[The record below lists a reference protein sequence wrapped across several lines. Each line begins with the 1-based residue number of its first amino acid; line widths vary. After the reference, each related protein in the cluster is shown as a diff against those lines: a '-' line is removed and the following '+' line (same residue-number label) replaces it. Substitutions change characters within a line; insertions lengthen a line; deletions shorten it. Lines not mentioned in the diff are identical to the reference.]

1 MWQFSFDPCY
11 LQEKTFL
18 HKVNQR
24 LSRPNIFILMN
35 RWDAAAME
43 PDMMEL
49 VSKHLLVLD
58 SHSNLKSKAVKNGI
72 KTQHWSF
79 LSFQMVFPQE
89 IVAGKKVLIDSQWR
103 SGEGGLDRGEGL
115 RYDGGWDNK
124 SFIPPPPSPWTTTPF
139 PLHYQMMVIK
149 CDF

>member
-1 MWQFSFDPCY
+1 MVAFIDLTFPCLCSFSFDPCY

-35 RWDAAAME
+35 RWDAAALE

-79 LSFQMVFPQE
+79 LSFRWSFHRKLLLE
-89 IVAGKKVLIDSQWR
+89 KK
-103 SGEGGLDRGEGL
+103 
-115 RYDGGWDNK
+115 Y
-124 SFIPPPPSPWTTTPF
+124 
-139 PLHYQMMVIK
+139 
-149 CDF
+149 